1 MTTAHI
7 FYIPVM
13 IAVGMLAGFF
23 LGRRAAEMEAKDRR
37 KRLARRR
44 AMEAKR
50 SDAQASSTAAGDT
63 APGDTAPDDVASG
76 EPSESTK

>member
-23 LGRRAAEMEAKDRR
+23 LGRRSAELEAQERR
-37 KRLARRR
+37 KRLKRRK
-44 AMEAKR
+44 AMEARRKGATE
-50 SDAQASSTAAGDT
+50 SPEAPSASPADDA
-63 APGDTAPDDVASG
+63 
-76 EPSESTK
+76 

>member
-23 LGRRAAEMEAKDRR
+23 LGRRAAEMEAQERR
-37 KRLARRR
+37 KRLKRKR
-44 AMEAKR
+44 AMEARRKGAAEG
-50 SDAQASSTAAGDT
+50 AQA
-63 APGDTAPDDVASG
+63 AS
-76 EPSESTK
+76 EQPSEDV

>member
-23 LGRRAAEMEAKDRR
+23 LGRRSAELEAQERR
-37 KRLARRR
+37 KRLKRRK
-44 AMEAKR
+44 AMEARRKG
-50 SDAQASSTAAGDT
+50 AASSAE
-63 APGDTAPDDVASG
+63 APSQTPAEDA
-76 EPSESTK
+76 